1 MRVCEE
7 RSDEAEKAR
16 SSRCAAQTRPFVT
29 SPPPLTPLSLSRRR
43 VGGTLARTETV
54 ADETIFR
61 AAKDGKGGKSGA
73 SATKSYRNLSMLR
86 ENFER

>member
-1 MRVCEE
+1 MQKDVN
-7 RSDEAEKAR
+7 
-16 SSRCAAQTRPFVT
+16 
-29 SPPPLTPLSLSRRR
+29 R

-73 SATKSYRNLSMLR
+73 AATKSYRNLSVLR
-86 ENFER
+86 EGD